1 VSILIDGSTRVII
14 QGITGREGMFHTK
27 QMVEYGTKVVSGV
40 TPGKG
45 GQRVDGIPVFNT
57 VSEAVGTTG
66 ATVSAIFVPPTFAAD
81 AIMEAADSGVSL
93 IVCFAD
99 GIPTLD
105 MLPVSHYLKKK
116 EVKLIGPNA
125 PGIISP
131 GKCKVG
137 LMAGYIHK
145 EGSVGIVS
153 RSGTL
158 TYEMVYQ
165 LTRRGIGQ
173 STCVGIGGD
182 QIIGLSFVDFLELFE
197 QDSNTEAVVLI
208 GEIGGTA
215 EEGAAEYIR
224 KRVTKPV
231 VSFIAGRTAP
241 PGRRMGHAGAIISGG
256 RGTAVEKIRALEEAG
271 VRTVENP
278 ADMGEAL
285 ADVLRGNE
293 G

>member
-1 VSILIDGSTRVII
+1 MSILIDGSTRVII
-14 QGITGREGMFHTK
+14 QGITGREGMFHTR

-57 VSEAVGTTG
+57 VSQAVGTTG
-66 ATVSAIFVPPTFAAD
+66 ATVSAIFVPPAFAAD

-105 MLPVSHYLKKK
+105 MLTVSHYLKKK
-116 EVKLIGPNA
+116 EVKLIGPNT

-182 QIIGLSFVDFLELFE
+182 QIIGLSFVDLLELFE
-197 QDSNTEAVVLI
+197 GDSDTKAVVLI

-215 EEGAAEYIR
+215 EEAAGEFIR
-224 KRVTKPV
+224 ESLTKPV
-231 VSFIAGRTAP
+231 IAFIAGRTAP

-256 RGTAVEKIRALEEAG
+256 RGTAVEKIRYLEEVG
-271 VRTVENP
+271 VRVVENP
-278 ADMGEAL
+278 ADVGEGVAG
-285 ADVLRGNE
+285 VLRENE